1 MTLYG
6 VMILS
11 HTLYADNDKIKNFLV
26 T

>member
-11 HTLYADNDKIKNFLV
+11 HTLYADNDKINDFLV